1 VSASTVRQ
9 VAKQLDSAGEAYR
22 QRALQNR
29 YRFLLF
35 DGDILKKST
44 K

>member
-1 VSASTVRQ
+1 VSASTVSQ

-22 QRALQNR
+22 WGPLQNK
-29 YRFLLF
+29 YHFLIF
-35 DGDILKKST
+35 DEVVLKKST